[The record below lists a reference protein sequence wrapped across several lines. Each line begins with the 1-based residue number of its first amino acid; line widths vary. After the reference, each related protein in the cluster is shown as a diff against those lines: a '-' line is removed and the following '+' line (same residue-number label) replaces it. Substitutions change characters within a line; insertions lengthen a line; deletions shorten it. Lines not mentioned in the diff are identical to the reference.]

1 MQHSPTAAQRQNQ
14 TQTGETI
21 STSRISSSFN
31 SESEKPHVQSSG
43 TGFVKH
49 EMLLIFHPTRL
60 YPKAN
65 QRRIHGNDKDVKP
78 IRRNFLKAAGTNFL
92 LLQLLFFTLFVYIFG
107 ALYQQ
112 TERIH
117 SLDILFVDYDGGS
130 IGQAVRDAYGSLKGD
145 GYPTLKERPATQFE
159 VGDLREEVCQ
169 TRYWAALYTS
179 PGASARLE
187 AALGGTDA
195 STYDRSDVLTYVW
208 NEARYPAIV
217 DSAISANLKSLATA
231 ARVVYSTNGTFG
243 LVDSTNS
250 DAVAIFTDPWTL
262 GDINIQPTSQGS
274 RLIYNTLAIILILIQ
289 EFFYLGTINGLYA
302 QFKIYNMLYPH
313 RIIAYRYGIS
323 MAYTFIGS
331 LCVAGAIW
339 AFRAGWDV
347 NGNQFVLTW
356 ILLWLFAHLNFL
368 AMDLFTVWLAVQ
380 YVPMALISWVILNV
394 TSILMPFELSNG
406 FYRWAY
412 AMPAHEVYQGLLDI
426 WSGGCNP
433 TLHYALPILFAWEV
447 LGLIF
452 SAMGVYR
459 RCHYAMVAED
469 AQAAALREK
478 ADAALAY
485 EKKHDQERDD
495 TLEARRTLGTVQE
508 GNSVEEVANM
518 QRMETAER
526 EKLEGA
532 IRDEDDNLRKE
543 QTRASKVC
551 NFGPS
556 FGFSTYGNPNDE

>member
-1 MQHSPTAAQRQNQ
+1 MHSPTATSRQPQ
-14 TQTGETI
+14 TQTDEEDSTSGI
-21 STSRISSSFN
+21 STSSDSSS
-31 SESEKPHVQSSG
+31 EKSHVPPRE

-49 EMLLIFHPTRL
+49 EMLLKFHPTSI

-65 QRRIHGNDKDVKP
+65 QRRIHGNDKNILP
-78 IRRNFLKAAGTNFL
+78 IRRNFLRAAGINFL
-92 LLQLLFFTLFVYIFG
+92 LLQLLFFALFVYIFG

-117 SLDILFVDYDGGS
+117 ALDILFVDYDGGS
-130 IGQAVRDAYGSLKGD
+130 IGHAVREAYGSLKGD
-145 GYPTLKERPATQFE
+145 GYPTLKERPASQFE
-159 VGDLREEVCQ
+159 IGSLREEVCQ
-169 TRYWAALYTS
+169 TRYWAAFYTS
-179 PGASARLE
+179 PGASARLG

-208 NEARYPAIV
+208 NQARYPAIV
-217 DSAISANLKSLATA
+217 DSAISANLKSLSTA
-231 ARVVYSTNGTFG
+231 ARVVYSTNGTFD
-243 LVDSTNS
+243 LVDSTNT
-250 DAVAIFTDPWTL
+250 AAIDIFANPWTL
-262 GDINIQPTSQGS
+262 EDINIQPTSQGS
-274 RLIYNTLAIILILIQ
+274 RLIYNTLVIILILIQ

-313 RIIAYRYGIS
+313 RIIAYRYAIS

-347 NGNQFVLTW
+347 NGAQFVLTW
-356 ILLWLFAHLNFL
+356 VILWLFAHLNFL
-368 AMDLFTVWLAVQ
+368 AMDTFTIWLAVP

-412 AMPAHEVYQGLLDI
+412 ALPAHEVYQGLLDI

-433 TLHYALPILFAWEV
+433 QLHYALPILFTWEV
-447 LGLIF
+447 LGLF
-452 SAMGVYR
+452 FCTMGVYR

-469 AQAAALREK
+469 AQEAALREK
-478 ADAALAY
+478 TDAAMAY
-485 EKKHDQERDD
+485 EKKHDQERDE
-495 TLEARRTLGTVQE
+495 TLEARRSLGAVQE
-508 GNSVEEVANM
+508 EDSVEEVA
-518 QRMETAER
+518 RMERMQTAER
-526 EKLEGA
+526 EKLEVA
-532 IRDEDDNLRKE
+532 IRDEDENLRRE
-543 QTRASKVC
+543 QTRASKTC